1 MDLTDTLSPPLPA
14 LERPWAHRLR
24 DSETL
29 GEIARGIGGGPFH
42 VIHPATFAENL
53 GAMVTALAAE
63 GVEGTVYYGKKA
75 NKAAAWL
82 RECIRPGTGVDVASV
97 PELVHALG
105 NGLRGEAIGVTGA
118 AKPDGLLWL
127 ALRHRCLLAVDAADE
142 LERVLRLAADLG
154 ETAEV
159 LLRVRPPSAPESRF
173 GFAPDALSAA
183 VRRCAEPG
191 SPVVL
196 RGFSFHLD
204 GYDPVPRAELAAYLI
219 GLCRDARVLGH
230 PASKISVG
238 GGIAVSYVDA
248 EDWARFESGRHDG
261 WFHAQRNPARTYPY
275 HQSPAGAA
283 MVTAVL
289 RHEIGGKPLAKLL
302 RAAGIELLLEP
313 GRALVDGAG
322 FSVFP
327 VLGCK
332 PAEGHLITTVA
343 GLSMSLS
350 EQWKGSEFLPD
361 PVLVR
366 REAGEVGEITAGT
379 PVRTVVGGSSCMEY
393 DVLTWRAVE
402 LPARPRTGDLLVYPN
417 TAGYQMDKNESGFHQ
432 LPLPPKVVVDG
443 DHWHVDTDYPIQEIR

>member
-1 MDLTDTLSPPLPA
+1 MDLIDTLSPPLPA
-14 LERPWAHRLR
+14 LERPWAPRLR
-24 DSETL
+24 ASGTL
-29 GEIARGIGGGPFH
+29 WEIARAVGGGPFH
-42 VIHPATFAENL
+42 VLHPATFAENL
-53 GAMVTALAAE
+53 EGMVAALAAE
-63 GVEGTVYYGKKA
+63 RVEGTVYYGKKA

-82 RECIRPGTGVDVASV
+82 RECVRPGTGVDVASV

-105 NGLRGEAIGVTGA
+105 NGLRGESIGVTGA

-127 ALRHRCLLAVDAADE
+127 ALRHRCLVAVDAADE
-142 LERVLRLAADLG
+142 LERVARMAAELG
-154 ETAEV
+154 ETAQV
-159 LLRVRPPSAPESRF
+159 LLRVQPPSAPESRF
-173 GFAPDALSAA
+173 GFAPDALKAA
-183 VRRCAEPG
+183 VRHCG
-191 SPVVL
+191 GPVVL

-204 GYDPVPRAELAAYLI
+204 GYAPEPRAELAAYLI
-219 GLCRDARVLGH
+219 DLCQDARALGQ
-230 PASKISVG
+230 PASKISIG

-248 EDWARFESGRHDG
+248 GDWARFESGRHDG
-261 WFHAQRNPARTYPY
+261 WFHAGRNPSKTYPY
-275 HQSPAGAA
+275 HQSPSGAA
-283 MVTAVL
+283 MVTAIL
-289 RHEIGGKPLAKLL
+289 RHEIAGKPLAERL
-302 RAAGIELLLEP
+302 RAAGIELVLEP

-332 PAEGHLITTVA
+332 SAEDHLITTVA

-361 PVLVR
+361 PLLVR
-366 REAGEVGEITAGT
+366 REAGDRA
-379 PVRTVVGGSSCMEY
+379 PVRTIVGGSSCMEY

-443 DHWHVDTDYPIQEIR
+443 DRWHVDTDYPIQEIR

>member
-1 MDLTDTLSPPLPA
+1 MDLIDTLSPPLPA
-14 LERPWAHRLR
+14 LERPWAHQLR
-24 DSETL
+24 DSEIL
-29 GEIARGIGGGPFH
+29 WEIARGVGGGPFH
-42 VIHPATFAENL
+42 VVHPATFAENL
-53 GAMVTALAAE
+53 GEMVAALAAE
-63 GVEGTVYYGKKA
+63 RVDGTVYYGKKA

-82 RECIRPGTGVDVASV
+82 RECVRPGTGVDVASV

-105 NGLRGEAIGVTGA
+105 NGVRGEAIGVTGA

-127 ALRHRCLLAVDAADE
+127 ALRHRCLIAVDAADE
-142 LERVLRLAADLG
+142 LERVARLATELG

-183 VRRCAEPG
+183 VRRCD

-204 GYDPVPRAELAAYLI
+204 GYDPVPRAELAASLI
-219 GLCRDARVLGH
+219 ELCRDARASGH
-230 PASKISVG
+230 PASKISIG

-248 EDWARFESGRHDG
+248 DAWARFESGRHDG
-261 WFHAQRNPARTYPY
+261 WFHAGRNPARTYPY
-275 HQSPAGAA
+275 HQAPTGAA

-289 RHEIGGKPLAKLL
+289 RHEIAGKPLAERL
-302 RAAGIELLLEP
+302 RDAGIELLLEP

-332 PAEGHLITTVA
+332 TADDHLITTVA

-366 REAGEVGEITAGT
+366 QDGPGGT
-379 PVRTVVGGSSCMEY
+379 PVRTIVAGSSCMEY
-393 DVLTWRAVE
+393 DVLTWRVVG
-402 LPARPRTGDLLVYPN
+402 LPARPRTGDLLVYPG

-443 DHWHVDTDYPIQEIR
+443 DRWHADTDYPIQEIR